1 VDKHDPAPAE
11 GGSDSTMGRQAVRS
25 VGLAATTMLGGALCV
40 LVVYPLLAPILW
52 ATVLAIVTRPLHR
65 RIERHVRR
73 PSAAAALIVGAVALL
88 IAMPFALIAAQLLR
102 EAAEV
107 TDFLKSGEASR
118 LWRELLERERLLST
132 VIHWVE
138 RHADLQSLVGQWTG
152 GTAKLLHRLL
162 SGSIA
167 GAAGW
172 LIMFF
177 MLFFLVR
184 DRVRMLS
191 AVERL
196 LPLSRAEVREVV
208 GVTVDTVHATVWG
221 TIAVGLFQGTLGG
234 LVFWWLGLPAPF
246 VWGAVMAVLSLLP
259 VLGAAIV
266 WLPVSAY
273 LALNGQWHDALAL
286 AAFGAIVIG
295 LIDNLVYPLI
305 VKDRLHLHAVPV
317 FVSIIGGLIVF
328 GASGVVLGPLLLVV
342 TDTLVRIW
350 RRRLGIR
357 DGGANAEA
365 ADSTTRS

>member
-1 VDKHDPAPAE
+1 MDRP
-11 GGSDSTMGRQAVRS
+11 TVRS
-25 VGLAATTMLGGALCV
+25 LGLAAATMLGGALCV

-65 RIERHVRR
+65 RIERRVHH
-73 PSAAAALIVGAVALL
+73 PSAAAALIVGVVALL
-88 IAMPFALIAAQLLR
+88 VAVPFGFIAAQLLQ
-102 EAAEV
+102 EAAGV
-107 TDFLKSGEASR
+107 ADFLKSGEASR
-118 LWRELLERERLLST
+118 LWREVLERERLLAT

-138 RHADLQSLVGQWTG
+138 RHTDLQSLIGQWTG
-152 GTAKLLHRLL
+152 GTAKWLHRLL

-191 AVERL
+191 SVERL
-196 LPLSRAEVREVV
+196 LPLSRSEVREVF
-208 GVTVDTVHATVWG
+208 GVAVDTVHATIWG
-221 TIAVGLFQGTLGG
+221 TVAVGLVQGTLGG
-234 LVFWWLGLPAPF
+234 LIFWWLGLPAPV

-273 LALNGQWHDALAL
+273 FALNGQWQNALAL

-295 LIDNLVYPLI
+295 LIDNLIYPLI

-317 FVSIIGGLIVF
+317 FVSIIGGLVVF
-328 GASGVVLGPLLLVV
+328 GASGVVLGPLLLAV

-357 DGGANAEA
+357 EAGTNADA
-365 ADSTTRS
+365 

>member
-1 VDKHDPAPAE
+1 MNRP
-11 GGSDSTMGRQAVRS
+11 MVRS
-25 VGLAATTMLGGALCV
+25 VGLAAATMLGGALCV

-65 RIERHVRR
+65 RIERHVRH
-73 PSAAAALIVGAVALL
+73 PSAAAALIVGVVALL
-88 IAMPFALIAAQLLR
+88 VAMPFAFVATQLLQETA
-102 EAAEV
+102 EAA
-107 TDFLKSGEASR
+107 DFLKSGEASR
-118 LWRELLERERLLST
+118 LWREILERARLLST
-132 VIHWVE
+132 VIHWIE
-138 RHADLQSLVGQWTG
+138 RHADVQSLVGQWTG
-152 GTAKLLHRLL
+152 GTARLLHRVL

-196 LPLSRAEVREVV
+196 LPLSRAEVREVF
-208 GVTVDTVHATVWG
+208 GVTVDTVHATIWG
-221 TIAVGLFQGTLGG
+221 TIAVGLVQGTLGS
-234 LVFWWLGLPAPF
+234 LVFWWLKLPAPL
-246 VWGAVMAVLSLLP
+246 VWGAVMALLSLLP

-273 LALNGQWHDALAL
+273 LALNGQWQDALVL

-295 LIDNLVYPLI
+295 LVDNLLYPLI

-350 RRRLGIR
+350 RRRLGMPE
-357 DGGANAEA
+357 GEA
-365 ADSTTRS
+365 DADAPVA